1 MSKTKSICPEC
12 QKKIDAQLTNV
23 KGKIQITKQCP
34 EHGDFKATHWQ
45 SKPIFNHMQKYDQFQ
60 YLGDLNAPKNP
71 EGCPYVCEACSNHAS
86 GTVIGVIDVTKRC
99 NFHCAV
105 CFSTF
110 PGKEEDY
117 EPTKEAL
124 IDMLEFAAK
133 ANPKP
138 PAILFSGGE
147 PLERDDMPEII
158 AAAHRLKFMT
168 ILATNGTHLV
178 DDEGLAKRLKDNGLN
193 IVYLSFDSFHEEF
206 NKKVRGLPLVN
217 IKLKAIEVCR
227 KHDMEVI
234 LVNTLMKSLNDTEV
248 GEMIRFAAKNT
259 DIIRGL
265 IFQPIAF
272 TGRATENP
280 FRENFREWSFAEDV
294 ETQTNGEIKATDL
307 YPMSVMT
314 SPIKIMRKFMMKPW
328 PLFSCSPQC
337 GIVNWIYVSKE
348 GKMFPINHFVNFNR
362 FFNYIRKTAENA
374 ESKGKLSLL
383 SSLFMGSMLSM
394 NMLLVTREV
403 GTFTLIKSILQMHV
417 SPSYQSLGKIR
428 RRIFLLGCMAFMD
441 SYNFDVNR
449 VRRCVVHYITPDK
462 KIIPFC
468 AYNNVH
474 RVAIEKK
481 FAAKQKTAVG
491 KIADEIVQQP
501 IEVPAPILKPKTRK
515 Q

>member
-1 MSKTKSICPEC
+1 MTKTKSICPEC
-12 QKKIDAQLTNV
+12 QKKIDAQLTRTN
-23 KGKIQITKQCP
+23 GKIQLTKQCP
-34 EHGDFKATHWQ
+34 EHGDFEATHWQ
-45 SKPIFNHMQKYDQFQ
+45 SPEIFNHMQHYDQFQ

-71 EGCPYVCEACSNHAS
+71 EGCPYVCETCTNHAS

-99 NFHCAV
+99 NFKCAV

-110 PGKEEDY
+110 PQQEVDY

-124 IDMLEFAAK
+124 IDMLEFVSK

-147 PLERDDMPEII
+147 PLEREDMPEII
-158 AAAHRLKFMT
+158 GAAHRLKFMT

-178 DDEGLAKRLKDNGLN
+178 DTPGLAKKLKDNGLN

-206 NKKVRGLPLVN
+206 NKKIRGQALVDM
-217 IKLKAIEVCR
+217 KLKAIEVCR
-227 KHDMEVI
+227 KYDMEII
-234 LVNTLMKSLNDTEV
+234 LVNTLMKSLNDNEV
-248 GEMIRFAAKNT
+248 GDMIRFAAKNT
-259 DIIRGL
+259 DIVRGL

-294 ETQTNGEIKATDL
+294 EKQTYGEIKTTDL
-307 YPMSVMT
+307 FPMSVMT
-314 SPIKIMRKFMMKPW
+314 SPIKIMRKFMQKPW

-337 GIVNWIYVSKE
+337 GIVNWIYVSKD
-348 GKMFPINHFVNFNR
+348 GKMFPINRFVNFDR
-362 FFNYIRKTAENA
+362 FFNHIRKTAENA

-383 SSLFMGSMLSM
+383 SSLFMASMLSM
-394 NMLLVTREV
+394 NMLLVTRKV
-403 GTFTLIKSILQMHV
+403 GMLTLTNSIMRMHL

-468 AYNNVH
+468 AYNNIH
-474 RVAIEKK
+474 RVAIEKEYAETHK
-481 FAAKQKTAVG
+481 KA
-491 KIADEIVQQP
+491 
-501 IEVPAPILKPKTRK
+501 
-515 Q
+515 

>member
-1 MSKTKSICPEC
+1 MTDTKSICPDC
-12 QKKIDAQLTNV
+12 QKKIDAQLTQGN
-23 KGKIQITKQCP
+23 GKIQIKKQCP
-34 EHGDFKATHWQ
+34 EHGDFEATHWQ
-45 SKPIFNHMQKYDQFQ
+45 SPAIYKHMQTYDQFQ
-60 YLGDLNAPKNP
+60 YLGDLNAPKDP
-71 EGCPYVCEACSNHAS
+71 AGCPYVCETCTNHAS

-99 NFHCAV
+99 NFKCAV

-110 PGKEEDY
+110 PEQEKVDY

-124 IDMLEFAAK
+124 IDMLEFVSK

-147 PLERDDMPEII
+147 PLEREDMSEII
-158 AAAHRLKFMT
+158 AAAHKLKFMT

-178 DDEGLAKRLKDNGLN
+178 DTPGLAKKLKDNGLN

-206 NKKVRGLPLVN
+206 NKKVRGRELLNV
-217 IKLKAIEVCR
+217 KLKAIEVCR
-227 KHDMEVI
+227 KYDMEII
-234 LVNTLMKSLNDTEV
+234 LVNTLMKSLNDKEV
-248 GEMIRFAAKNT
+248 GDMIRFAAKNT
-259 DIIRGL
+259 DIVRGL

-294 ETQTNGEIKATDL
+294 EKQTNGEIKSTDL
-307 YPMSVMT
+307 FPMSVMT
-314 SPIKIMRKFMMKPW
+314 SPIKIMRKFMQKPW

-337 GIVNWIYVSKE
+337 GIVNWIYVSKD
-348 GKMFPINHFVNFNR
+348 GKMFPINRFVNFDR
-362 FFNYIRKTAENA
+362 FFRHIRKTAESA
-374 ESKGKLSLL
+374 DSKGKISLL
-383 SSLFMGSMLSM
+383 SSLFMASMLSM
-394 NMLLVTREV
+394 NMFLVTKEV
-403 GTFTLIKSILQMHV
+403 GMLNLTNSIMRMHL

-468 AYNNVH
+468 AYNNIH
-474 RVAIEKK
+474 RVAIEKD
-481 FAAKQKTAVG
+481 FAERQK
-491 KIADEIVQQP
+491 KD
-501 IEVPAPILKPKTRK
+501 
-515 Q
+515 

>member
-1 MSKTKSICPEC
+1 
-12 QKKIDAQLTNV
+12 
-23 KGKIQITKQCP
+23 
-34 EHGDFKATHWQ
+34 
-45 SKPIFNHMQKYDQFQ
+45 
-60 YLGDLNAPKNP
+60 
-71 EGCPYVCEACSNHAS
+71 
-86 GTVIGVIDVTKRC
+86 
-99 NFHCAV
+99 V

-110 PGKEEDY
+110 PQQDADY

-124 IDMLEFAAK
+124 VNMLVFASK

-147 PLERDDMPEII
+147 PLEREDMPEII
-158 AAAHRLKFMT
+158 ATAHKLKFMT

-178 DDEGLAKRLKDNGLN
+178 DTPGLAKKLKDSGLN

-206 NKKVRGLPLVN
+206 NKKVRGLELVDM
-217 IKLKAIEVCR
+217 KLKAIEVCR
-227 KHDMEVI
+227 EHDMEVI
-234 LVNTLMKSLNDTEV
+234 LVNTLMKSLNDKEV
-248 GEMIRFAAKNT
+248 GDMIRFAAKNT
-259 DIIRGL
+259 DIVRGL

-294 ETQTNGEIKATDL
+294 ENQTNGEIKTTDL

-314 SPIKIMRKFMMKPW
+314 SPIKIMRKFMQKPW

-337 GIVNWIYVSKE
+337 GIVNWVYVSKN
-348 GKMFPINHFVNFNR
+348 GKMFPINRFVNFDR
-362 FFNYIRKTAENA
+362 FFNSIRRTAETA
-374 ESKGKLSLL
+374 ESRGKMSLL
-383 SSLFMGSMLSM
+383 SSLFMASMLSM
-394 NMLLVTREV
+394 DMFLVTKEV
-403 GTFTLIKSILQMHV
+403 GMPTLVKSIMRMHL

-449 VRRCVVHYITPDK
+449 VRRCVVHYITPDL

-474 RVAIEKK
+474 RVAIEK
-481 FAAKQKTAVG
+481 
-491 KIADEIVQQP
+491 EYVQRQN
-501 IEVPAPILKPKTRK
+501 K
-515 Q
+515 

>member
-1 MSKTKSICPEC
+1 MSETKSICPEC
-12 QKKIDAQLTNV
+12 QKKIDAQLRQAN
-23 KGKIQITKQCP
+23 GKIKITKHCP
-34 EHGDFKATHWQ
+34 EHGEFEATHWQ
-45 SKPIFNHMQKYDQFQ
+45 STPVFNHMQTYDQFQ
-60 YLGDLNAPKNP
+60 YLGDLNASKNP
-71 EGCPYVCEACSNHAS
+71 EGCPYVCETCNKHAS

-99 NFHCAV
+99 NFKCAV

-110 PGKEEDY
+110 PEQGKSITSQ
-117 EPTKEAL
+117 PRKHL
-124 IDMLEFAAK
+124 IKMLEFVSK

-147 PLERDDMPEII
+147 PLEREDMPEIVG
-158 AAAHRLKFMT
+158 AAHRLKFMT

-178 DDEGLAKRLKDNGLN
+178 DTPGLAKKLKDKGLN
-193 IVYLSFDSFHEEF
+193 IVYLSFDSFHDDF
-206 NKKVRGLPLVN
+206 NKKIRGQALLEE
-217 IKLKAIEVCR
+217 KLKAIEVCR
-227 KHDMEVI
+227 KYDMEII
-234 LVNTLMKSLNDTEV
+234 LVNTLMKSLNDKEV
-248 GEMIRFAAKNT
+248 GDMIRFAAKNT
-259 DIIRGL
+259 DIVRGL

-294 ETQTNGEIKATDL
+294 EKQTGGEIKATDL

-314 SPIKIMRKFMMKPW
+314 SPIKIMRKFMKKPW

-348 GKMFPINHFVNFNR
+348 GKMFPINRFVNFDR
-362 FFNYIRKTAENA
+362 FFSTIRKTAESA

-383 SSLFMGSMLSM
+383 SSLFMASMLSM
-394 NMLLVTREV
+394 DMLLVTQEV
-403 GTFTLIKSILQMHV
+403 GMLTLLNSIMRMHL

-449 VRRCVVHYITPDK
+449 VRRCVVHYITPDL

-468 AYNNVH
+468 AYNNIH
-474 RVAIEKK
+474 RVAIEKEY
-481 FAAKQKTAVG
+481 AEKQK
-491 KIADEIVQQP
+491 
-501 IEVPAPILKPKTRK
+501 KT
-515 Q
+515 QA

>member
-1 MSKTKSICPEC
+1 MSETKSICPEC
-12 QKKIDAQLTNV
+12 QKKIDARLRQAN
-23 KGKIQITKQCP
+23 GKIKITKQCP
-34 EHGDFKATHWQ
+34 EHGDFEATHWQ
-45 SKPIFNHMQKYDQFQ
+45 STPVFNHMQTYDQFQ

-71 EGCPYVCEACSNHAS
+71 EGCPYKCETCTNHAS

-99 NFHCAV
+99 NLRCAI

-110 PGKEEDY
+110 PEQGTDY
-117 EPTKEAL
+117 EPTKEHL
-124 IDMLEFAAK
+124 IKMLEFVSQ

-147 PLERDDMPEII
+147 PLEREDMPEII
-158 AAAHRLKFMT
+158 GAAHKLKFMT

-178 DDEGLAKRLKDNGLN
+178 DTPGLAKRLKDKGLN
-193 IVYLSFDSFHEEF
+193 IVYLSFDSFHDDF
-206 NKKVRGLPLVN
+206 NKKIRGKALLEE
-217 IKLKAIEVCR
+217 KLKAIEVCR
-227 KHDMEVI
+227 KHDMEII
-234 LVNTLMKSLNDTEV
+234 LVNTLMKSLNDREV
-248 GEMIRFAAKNT
+248 GDMIRFASKNT
-259 DIIRGL
+259 DIVRGL

-294 ETQTNGEIKATDL
+294 EKQTGGEIKATDL

-314 SPIKIMRKFMMKPW
+314 SPIKIMRKFMKKPW

-348 GKMFPINHFVNFNR
+348 GKMFPINRFVNFDR
-362 FFNYIRKTAENA
+362 FFLTIRKTAESA

-383 SSLFMGSMLSM
+383 SSLFMASMLSM
-394 NMLLVTREV
+394 DMFLVTKEV
-403 GTFTLIKSILQMHV
+403 GMLTLMNSIMRMHL

-449 VRRCVVHYITPDK
+449 VRRCVVHYITPDL

-468 AYNNVH
+468 AYNNIH
-474 RVAIEKK
+474 RVAIEKQYSEK
-481 FAAKQKTAVG
+481 RRMTQA
-491 KIADEIVQQP
+491 
-501 IEVPAPILKPKTRK
+501 
-515 Q
+515 

>member
-1 MSKTKSICPEC
+1 M
-12 QKKIDAQLTNV
+12 Q
-23 KGKIQITKQCP
+23 
-34 EHGDFKATHWQ
+34 TH
-45 SKPIFNHMQKYDQFQ
+45 DTFQ
-60 YLGDLNAPKNP
+60 YLGDLNAPKDP
-71 EGCPYVCEACSNHAS
+71 QGCPYVCETCDNHAS

-99 NFHCAV
+99 NFKCAV

-110 PGKEEDY
+110 PEQEKVDY

-124 IDMLEFAAK
+124 IEMLEFVAK

-147 PLERDDMPEII
+147 PLEREDMPEII
-158 AAAHRLKFMT
+158 GAAHRLKFMT

-178 DDEGLAKRLKDNGLN
+178 DTPGLAKKLKNNGLN

-206 NKKVRGLPLVN
+206 NKKVRGRELLD
-217 IKLKAIEVCR
+217 IKLKAIDVCR
-227 KHDMEVI
+227 QHDMEII
-234 LVNTLMKSLNDTEV
+234 LVNTLMKSLNDKEV
-248 GEMIRFAAKNT
+248 GDMIRFAAKNT
-259 DIIRGL
+259 DIVRGL

-294 ETQTNGEIKATDL
+294 EKQTQGEIKATDL
-307 YPMSVMT
+307 FPMSVMT
-314 SPIKIMRKFMMKPW
+314 SPIKIMRKFMQKPW

-337 GIVNWIYVSKE
+337 GIVNWVYVSEE
-348 GKMFPINHFVNFNR
+348 GKIFPINRFVNFDR
-362 FFNYIRKTAENA
+362 FFNYIRKTAEKA
-374 ESKGKLSLL
+374 ESKGKMSLL
-383 SSLFMGSMLSM
+383 SSLFMASMLSM
-394 NMLLVTREV
+394 NMFQVTKEV
-403 GTFTLIKSILQMHV
+403 GMLTLTNSIMRMHL

-468 AYNNVH
+468 AYNNIH
-474 RVAIEKK
+474 RVAIEKA
-481 FAAKQKTAVG
+481 FAERQK
-491 KIADEIVQQP
+491 KD
-501 IEVPAPILKPKTRK
+501 
-515 Q
+515 

>member
-1 MSKTKSICPEC
+1 MSETKSICPEC
-12 QKKIDAQLTNV
+12 QKKIDAQLRQAN
-23 KGKIQITKQCP
+23 GKIQITKQCP
-34 EHGDFKATHWQ
+34 EHGEFKATHWQ
-45 SKPIFNHMQKYDQFQ
+45 STPIFSHMQKYDQFQ

-71 EGCPYVCEACSNHAS
+71 DGCPYKCETCTTHAS

-99 NFHCAV
+99 NFKCAV

-110 PGKEEDY
+110 PEQEADY

-124 IDMLEFAAK
+124 LNMLEFAAK

-147 PLERDDMPEII
+147 PLEREDMPEII
-158 AAAHRLKFMT
+158 ATAHKLKFMT

-178 DDEGLAKRLKDNGLN
+178 DTPGLAKKLKESGLN

-206 NKKVRGLPLVN
+206 NKKVRGRELVD

-227 KHDMEVI
+227 KHDMEII
-234 LVNTLMKSLNDTEV
+234 LVNTLMKSLNDKEV
-248 GEMIRFAAKNT
+248 GDMIHFAAKNT
-259 DIIRGL
+259 DIVRGL

-294 ETQTNGEIKATDL
+294 EKQTNGEIKTTDL

-314 SPIKIMRKFMMKPW
+314 SPIKIMRKFMQKPW

-337 GIVNWIYVSKE
+337 GIVNWVYVSKS
-348 GKMFPINHFVNFNR
+348 GKMFPINRFVNFDR
-362 FFNYIRKTAENA
+362 FFNSIRKTAETA
-374 ESKGKLSLL
+374 ESKGKMSLL
-383 SSLFMGSMLSM
+383 SSLFMASMLSM
-394 NMLLVTREV
+394 DMFLVTKEV
-403 GTFTLIKSILQMHV
+403 GMPTLMKSIMRMHL

-449 VRRCVVHYITPDK
+449 VRRCVVHYITPDL

-474 RVAIEKK
+474 RVAIEKEYT
-481 FAAKQKTAVG
+481 AKHKKNLTV
-491 KIADEIVQQP
+491 ENT
-501 IEVPAPILKPKTRK
+501 LTTT
-515 Q
+515 

>member
-1 MSKTKSICPEC
+1 LSETKSICPEC
-12 QKKIDAQLTNV
+12 QKKIDAQLN
-23 KGKIQITKQCP
+23 KRDGKIQITKQCP
-34 EHGDFKATHWQ
+34 EHGEFKATHWQ
-45 SKPIFNHMQKYDQFQ
+45 SQPIFNHMQRYDQFQ

-71 EGCPYVCEACSNHAS
+71 EGCPYVCETCTNHAS

-99 NFHCAV
+99 NLRCAV

-110 PGKEEDY
+110 PGQETTDY
-117 EPTKEAL
+117 EPTKQAL

-147 PLERDDMPEII
+147 PLEREDMPEII

-168 ILATNGTHLV
+168 ILATNGMRLV
-178 DDEGLAKRLKDNGLN
+178 DNPEIAEKLKACGLN

-206 NKKVRGLPLVN
+206 NKKVRGRELLDY
-217 IKLKAIEVCR
+217 KLKAIDVCR
-227 KHDMEVI
+227 KYDMEVI
-234 LVNTLMKSLNDTEV
+234 LVNTLMKSLNDHEV
-248 GEMIRFAAKNT
+248 GDMIRFASKNT

-294 ETQTNGEIKATDL
+294 EKQTNGEIKTTDL
-307 YPMSVMT
+307 FPMSVMT
-314 SPIKIMRKFMMKPW
+314 SPIKIMRKFMQKPW

-348 GKMFPINHFVNFNR
+348 GKVFPINRFVNFDR
-362 FFNYIRKTAENA
+362 FFRSIRKTAESA
-374 ESKGKLSLL
+374 ESKGKIALL
-383 SSLFMGSMLSM
+383 SSLFMASMLSM
-394 NMLLVTREV
+394 NMFLVTKEV
-403 GTFTLIKSILQMHV
+403 GMLTLMKSIMRMHL

-474 RVAIEKK
+474 RVAIEKDY
-481 FAAKQKTAVG
+481 AARKKKT
-491 KIADEIVQQP
+491 
-501 IEVPAPILKPKTRK
+501 
-515 Q
+515 